1 MPVASHKRK
10 FDIIDSHTIPLFV
23 LSGTPVTNR
32 SPRRHHLP
40 LPSPSDREAL
50 SNHQEANIHTHASP
64 NPPVMSLTP
73 QPCRHRCYVAR
84 SPKRLRIGALACNGW
99 NAKRCHIR
107 RSRHQMLGTGVEN
120 MP

>member
-10 FDIIDSHTIPLFV
+10 FDIIDSYTIPLFV
-23 LSGTPVTNR
+23 LSVIPVTNH
-32 SPRRHHLP
+32 SPRGHHLP

-50 SNHQEANIHTHASP
+50 SNHQEANIHSHASP
-64 NPPVMSLTP
+64 NTSVMSLTP
-73 QPCRHRCYVAR
+73 QPCRHRYCVACSR
-84 SPKRLRIGALACNGW
+84 KKLRRTALACNGW
-99 NAKRCHIR
+99 KRCHIR